1 MFPSI
6 EAIRAIAAA
15 RTDQVVVTTMTSIF
29 EWDAVVGD
37 DRRHLPLIGCM
48 SKASSVALGVALARP
63 DVEVLCLD
71 GDGSLLMN
79 LGSLATIAQAA
90 PKNLVHFVFENR
102 VYNITGGQPV
112 PGAGAVDFAGL
123 ARAVGFPRAYTA
135 GTLDELQGLL
145 PEILA
150 AGGPVF
156 VCLRVEKAG
165 PQPTIQHGRMK
176 RQLAV
181 VQRELA
187 GMD

>member
-102 VYNITGGQPV
+102 VYNITGGQRRCRAPARSTSLV
-112 PGAGAVDFAGL
+112 SPAPSGSPEPTPL
-123 ARAVGFPRAYTA
+123 ARWMNFRVCCRRSSPPAVLSSSVCASKRPGHSRRSSMA
-135 GTLDELQGLL
+135 G
-145 PEILA
+145 
-150 AGGPVF
+150 
-156 VCLRVEKAG
+156 
-165 PQPTIQHGRMK
+165 
-176 RQLAV
+176 
-181 VQRELA
+181 
-187 GMD
+187 